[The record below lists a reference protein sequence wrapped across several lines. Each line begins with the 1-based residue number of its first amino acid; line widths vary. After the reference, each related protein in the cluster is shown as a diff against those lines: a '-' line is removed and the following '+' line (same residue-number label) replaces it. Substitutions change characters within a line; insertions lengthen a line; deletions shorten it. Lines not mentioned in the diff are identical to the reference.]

1 MVSRPEGSARSG
13 QDAAGLPE
21 RAAFSAVNLS
31 LLPFS
36 FVLDA
41 SKPVARS

>member
-31 LLPFS
+31 LI
-36 FVLDA
+36 VLDA
-41 SKPVARS
+41 SKPVVHS